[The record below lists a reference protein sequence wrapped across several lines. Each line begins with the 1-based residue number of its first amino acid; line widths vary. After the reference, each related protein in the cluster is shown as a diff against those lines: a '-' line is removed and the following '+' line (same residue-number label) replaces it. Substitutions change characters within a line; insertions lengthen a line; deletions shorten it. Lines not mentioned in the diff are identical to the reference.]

1 MSFPKTEAEWAE
13 RASRHLKAELKRAG
27 ITYAGLANLLKKN
40 GFKNETKAGIS
51 SKLAGGTFT
60 AAFFLA
66 SLVAISD
73 ARPPDWRIFEPHQKL
88 ERYLTQQARQKQK

>member
-1 MSFPKTEAEWAE
+1 MTITYEGVMGFPKTEAEWAE

-40 GFKNETKAGIS
+40 GFMNETKAGVS
-51 SKLAGGTFT
+51 SKLAGSTFT

-66 SLVAISD
+66 SLVVIGCKATAVA
-73 ARPPDWRIFEPHQKL
+73 ARR
-88 ERYLTQQARQKQK
+88 